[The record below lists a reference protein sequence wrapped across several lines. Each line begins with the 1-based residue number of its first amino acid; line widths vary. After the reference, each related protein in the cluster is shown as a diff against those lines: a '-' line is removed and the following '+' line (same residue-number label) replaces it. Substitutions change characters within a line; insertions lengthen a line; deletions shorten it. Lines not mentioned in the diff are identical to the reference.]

1 MTSSD
6 LSNGRPGRE
15 KSENKTARKGEPS
28 VRLVSSR
35 HKTDVPADRDAD
47 HDRDAMTPAPRHDD
61 TPLNGHDHSADDA
74 SARGPDAE
82 AAPAARTAEPSD
94 KPAGGDETAPVEP
107 AMVDRSMQAQLGQ
120 QLRAL
125 FDHVAS
131 EPLPDRLVNLLR
143 DLESK
148 EKKG

>member
-6 LSNGRPGRE
+6 LSSGRSGRE
-15 KSENKTARKGEPS
+15 KADSQCTRKGEPN

-35 HKTDVPADRDAD
+35 HETDVPAERDAD
-47 HDRDAMTPAPRHDD
+47 HDRDAMTPSQYRRDD
-61 TPLNGHDHSADDA
+61 PPANGHDHPTAA
-74 SARGPDAE
+74 TGALAPEGPPMT
-82 AAPAARTAEPSD
+82 PAAATND
-94 KPAGGDETAPVEP
+94 QPATGEDTPPVEP

-131 EPLPDRLVNLLR
+131 EPLPDRLVTLLR

>member
-1 MTSSD
+1 MNASQQ
-6 LSNGRPGRE
+6 
-15 KSENKTARKGEPS
+15 
-28 VRLVSSR
+28 
-35 HKTDVPADRDAD
+35 HRD
-47 HDRDAMTPAPRHDD
+47 DAPP
-61 TPLNGHDHSADDA
+61 NGHDHV
-74 SARGPDAE
+74 AE
-82 AAPAARTAEPSD
+82 AAPACAPEGSPAAPDAAALGEAE
-94 KPAGGDETAPVEP
+94 APVEP

>member
-6 LSNGRPGRE
+6 LSSGRSGRE
-15 KSENKTARKGEPS
+15 KSENKSSRKGEPS

-35 HKTDVPADRDAD
+35 HEADVPADRDAD
-47 HDRDAMTPAPRHDD
+47 HDRDAMMPPQHSGQE
-61 TPLNGHDHSADDA
+61 PPHNGHDQAA
-74 SARGPDAE
+74 EAE
-82 AAPAARTAEPSD
+82 AAAPAPAAEAIE
-94 KPAGGDETAPVEP
+94 KPAAAEETAPVEP

>member
-6 LSNGRPGRE
+6 LSSGRSGRE
-15 KSENKTARKGEPS
+15 KSENKSTRKGEPS

-35 HKTDVPADRDAD
+35 HEADVPADRDAD
-47 HDRDAMTPAPRHDD
+47 DRDAMNASQHRSDDAPPTGQEHAAETASSCAPAASTPAAP
-61 TPLNGHDHSADDA
+61 TAK
-74 SARGPDAE
+74 
-82 AAPAARTAEPSD
+82 AAPAPAASEPE
-94 KPAGGDETAPVEP
+94 PPVEP